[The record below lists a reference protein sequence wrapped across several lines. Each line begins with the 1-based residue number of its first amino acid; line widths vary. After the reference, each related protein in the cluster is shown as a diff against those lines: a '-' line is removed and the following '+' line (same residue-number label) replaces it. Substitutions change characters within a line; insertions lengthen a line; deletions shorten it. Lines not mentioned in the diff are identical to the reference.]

1 MELINFYIL
10 FLKGDFIMGKRIN
23 CKSGEWNRLTNS
35 EQEFVKKG
43 DEVIDALDR
52 LSMIAIKEFLP
63 CKLSDMSSLDEKELE
78 MYNLLMGLYKDSV
91 AYVRL
96 FNTVVVENANQ
107 MNSID
112 RKIDKILGKLYKK
125 EMEKKEIK

>member
-1 MELINFYIL
+1 
-10 FLKGDFIMGKRIN
+10 MGKHIN

-52 LSMIAIKEFLP
+52 LSMIAIKELLP

-96 FNTVVVENANQ
+96 FDTIVVENANQ
-107 MNSID
+107 MNSIE
-112 RKIDKILGKLYKK
+112 RKIDKILEKLDQK
-125 EMEKKEIK
+125 EIEKK